1 MKIAVSAQESTLE
14 SLVDPRFGRTSGF
27 VLYDTET
34 RQTSFLNNSNQQGL
48 AQGAGIQ
55 TAQMITEAGTDVL
68 ITGQI
73 GPKAMQAL
81 SQTNIQLFACSGGT
95 TVNEAL
101 EAWQANR
108 LQPIAPESAG
118 QPTGT
123 VGGSGMGGGG
133 GGLGRGPSQGG
144 RGMGGGA
151 RGRGPDQGGRGMGG
165 GARGKG
171 MGQGGRG
178 AGGGGRS

>member
-1 MKIAVSAQESTLE
+1 MKIAVSSQDSSLD

-34 RQTSFLNNSNQQGL
+34 GHTSLLNNSNQQGL

-55 TAQMITEAGTDVL
+55 TAQMITDAGADIL

-81 SQTNIQLFACSGGT
+81 SQTNIKIFACSGGT
-95 TVNEAL
+95 VNEAIQ
-101 EAWQANR
+101 AFQANR
-108 LQPIAPESAG
+108 LQPIAPDSTGQTPGTAG
-118 QPTGT
+118 GR
-123 VGGSGMGGGG
+123 GMGGGG

-151 RGRGPDQGGRGMGG
+151 RGRGPSQGGRGMGG
-165 GARGKG
+165 GARGQG
-171 MGQGGRG
+171 PGQGGRG
-178 AGGGGRS
+178 KGGE